1 MVGTSETG
9 VVVKEVRIAARPE
22 TVFPFFT
29 DPVKMLLWKGV
40 EADLDP
46 QPGGTFRVNVTGTA
60 VARGE
65 YLEVTPNTRVV
76 FTWGWESEGHAVPPG
91 SSTVEVTLRVDGD
104 GTLVTLT
111 HHGLEG
117 EERDGHAEGWDHFM
131 ERLSIAATGGD
142 PGPDPW
148 VETER

>member
-46 QPGGTFRVNVTGTA
+46 QPGGIFRVNVTGTA

-76 FTWGWESEGHAVPPG
+76 FT
-91 SSTVEVTLRVDGD
+91 
-104 GTLVTLT
+104 
-111 HHGLEG
+111 
-117 EERDGHAEGWDHFM
+117 
-131 ERLSIAATGGD
+131 
-142 PGPDPW
+142 
-148 VETER
+148 